1 VAERVAKQMEML
13 LRVGGVIR
21 DGITKYVGA
30 KCGVEQVEVV
40 VVARSQARS
49 YLPSERELVCAVVGN
64 RVTIPIPNRSE
75 GLGRG

>member
-1 VAERVAKQMEML
+1 VAERVAKQTEML

-21 DGITKYVGA
+21 EGITNYVGA

-49 YLPSERELVCAVVGN
+49 YLASV
-64 RVTIPIPNRSE
+64 S
-75 GLGRG
+75 